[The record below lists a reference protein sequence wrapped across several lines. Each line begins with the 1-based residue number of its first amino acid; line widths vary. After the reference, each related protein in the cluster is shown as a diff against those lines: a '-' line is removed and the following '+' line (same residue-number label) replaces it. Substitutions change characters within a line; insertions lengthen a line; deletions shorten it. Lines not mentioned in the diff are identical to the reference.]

1 MTSRAISGLIA
12 ASLALAA
19 GPAFAQ
25 SCRLPGTIQPAPERP
40 PPAGEV
46 SHTKAGHYV
55 LALTWSPEWCRERA
69 DRASEQL
76 QCRDNDFGF
85 VLHGLWPSANQGEH
99 PRFCRAA
106 PPLDAATVRRS
117 LCMTPS
123 IELLQHEW
131 AAHGTCAWP
140 TSQAYFTQAAAL
152 WNALK
157 TPALDAPVM
166 TGAQLRQAFAAAN
179 PGLPRSAINLR
190 VASGNRLLEV
200 GVCYDLKFRPAACP
214 RGTGTPDKVAI
225 RITPRG

>member
-1 MTSRAISGLIA
+1 VTSRAIPGLIA
-12 ASLALAA
+12 ASLAFAA

-25 SCRLPGTIQPAPERP
+25 SCRLPAAIQPAPERP
-40 PPAGEV
+40 PPGAEV
-46 SHTKAGHYV
+46 SHTKVGHYV

-69 DRASEQL
+69 DRPSEQL

-106 PPLDAATVRRS
+106 PPLDVATLRRN

-123 IELLQHEW
+123 AELLQHEW
-131 AAHGTCAWP
+131 AAHGTCTWP

-152 WNALK
+152 WRSLK
-157 TPALDAPVM
+157 TPALEAAVM
-166 TGAQLRQAFAAAN
+166 TGAELRQAFAAAN
-179 PGLPRSAINLR
+179 PGLPPSAVSLR

-200 GVCYDLKFRPAACP
+200 GVCYDLKFRPARCP